1 MIWKALAILGAG
13 SFFAVGFDIAT
24 DPNCDSVSFR
34 GGGARS
40 VLTTCFTDT
49 TGDFSKSFA
58 VIGSFLVGIAILT
71 FIFWAEINAYI
82 RNLELRER
90 FESALDA
97 AIASNNDK
105 SNNAFENS
113 SATEQEIRNSGN
125 KFLRNW
131 MTLSQV
137 FKSNKVISS
146 VLVVIFVFGFY
157 KTVAPQISLFNPITC
172 AGLKRDLAT
181 KDVIGRQIWN
191 SYQEEVSR
199 LSQVEMFSDSYHLQV
214 GNAARRAL
222 QLLINDNEGY
232 LIMKAKPHCVNDV
245 SELEKIIASNNTAVS
260 YLKGVG
266 TIQGKKFSVYNGWN
280 TSVYQTYTDFEY
292 YLE

>member
-1 MIWKALAILGAG
+1 MIWKVLALLGAG
-13 SFFAVGFDIAT
+13 SFFVVGFDIAT

-40 VLTTCFTDT
+40 VLTTCFTGT

-90 FESALDA
+90 FESALEA
-97 AIASNNDK
+97 AKASYNDK
-105 SNNAFENS
+105 SDLPLEES
-113 SATEQEIRNSGN
+113 SSKETESGFARNRFHN
-125 KFLRNW
+125 YW
-131 MTLSQV
+131 IILSQT
-137 FKSNKVISS
+137 FKSNKVVSL
-146 VLVVIFVFGFY
+146 VLIVILLIGFY
-157 KTVAPQISLFNPITC
+157 KTVAPKISLFNPITC
-172 AGLKRDLAT
+172 ASLKRDLAA

-199 LSQVEMFSDSYHLQV
+199 LSQVDLNSNSYFLQV

-222 QLLINDNEGY
+222 QLNINDDEGY
-232 LIMKAKPHCVNDV
+232 QMLKSKPHCVKNISVLEDV
-245 SELEKIIASNNTAVS
+245 SGGTDLVINHLNGT
-260 YLKGVG
+260 G
-266 TIQGKKFSVYNGWN
+266 TIDNKKFSVYDGWN
-280 TSVYQTYTDFEY
+280 VNYYQSYADFKVW
-292 YLE
+292 LK